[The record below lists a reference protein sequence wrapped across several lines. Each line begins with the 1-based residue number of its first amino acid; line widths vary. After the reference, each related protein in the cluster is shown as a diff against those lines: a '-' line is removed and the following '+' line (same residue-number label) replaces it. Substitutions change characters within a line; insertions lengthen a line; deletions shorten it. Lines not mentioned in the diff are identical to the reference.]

1 MSDDKTTT
9 TEPVPSVVASGRS
22 LGKKPVV
29 YDPRT
34 LRLARYIEKRK
45 VPKVPKAHTL
55 SKKTLKAFPQ
65 LGMMRNDALGCCT
78 IAALAHAEQTW
89 SAYGGKPRRPS
100 DAEIVEAYNRVNDGV
115 DQGAAMLDV
124 LNMARKVGIGGNTI
138 YAYVSLDPLNHDQVR
153 TAHFLFGGLY
163 LGANLPVSA
172 QGQKIWD
179 VGEGPAFSPGSWG
192 GHAFNAVDY
201 DEKGLTIV
209 TWGDLQR
216 ITWAWLDRYV
226 DEAYVVLEEDYVGED
241 RRSPQGFSL
250 AKLAA
255 DLRVL

>member
-1 MSDDKTTT
+1 MSALDKTTT
-9 TEPVPSVVASGRS
+9 EPAPAVVASGRA
-22 LGKKPVV
+22 LGKKPVL

-45 VPKVPKAHTL
+45 VPKVPHAHTL

-89 SAYGGKPRRPS
+89 SVYGGKPRRPS
-100 DAEIVEAYNRVNDGV
+100 DAEIEEAYNRVNGGA

-124 LNMARKVGIGGNTI
+124 LNMARRVGIGGNTI
-138 YAYVSLDPLNHDQVR
+138 YAYVSIDPLNHDQVR

-172 QGQKIWD
+172 QDQKVWD

-192 GHAFNAVDY
+192 GHAFNVVDY
-201 DEKGLTIV
+201 DAKGLTIV
-209 TWGDLQR
+209 TWGELQR

-226 DEAYVVLEEDYVGED
+226 DEGYVVLEEDFAGD
-241 RRSPQGFSL
+241 DGRSPQGFSL
-250 AKLAA
+250 KKLAE
-255 DLRVL
+255 DLKGL